1 MQPDARAGSPS
12 GVRTWDLRLLTQCD
26 DVDPQSVVH
35 VGEEAGFDLKASVP
49 FRSKDGAFRR
59 TPTQLAT
66 LTALKTVCG
75 PLFR

>member
-12 GVRTWDLRLLTQCD
+12 GVRTWDFAFTTQCD
-26 DVDPQSVVH
+26 EVDPQSVVH
-35 VGEEAGFDLKASVP
+35 VSEEAGIDLKPSI
-49 FRSKDGAFRR
+49 KDGAFRR

-75 PLFR
+75 PLLR

>member
-1 MQPDARAGSPS
+1 MLEP
-12 GVRTWDLRLLTQCD
+12 
-26 DVDPQSVVH
+26 VH
-35 VGEEAGFDLKASVP
+35 PPVFGLGICVYLPNVTTLIHSQWYMLGEEAGFDLKASVP